1 MIAIAFLLFALLVL
15 AWLAAPGQ
23 KTARPVSVAAPALRV
38 SEAAA

>member
-23 KTARPVSVAAPALRV
+23 KSAKIVPAEIPLLRT